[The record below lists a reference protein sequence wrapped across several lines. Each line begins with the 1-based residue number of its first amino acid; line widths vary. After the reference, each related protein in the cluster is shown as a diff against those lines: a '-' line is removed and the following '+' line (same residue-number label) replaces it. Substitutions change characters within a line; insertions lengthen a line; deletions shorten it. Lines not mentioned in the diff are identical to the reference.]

1 MEKAQQ
7 SKAQRS
13 SRSMDNLVN
22 RNEILMLSIKEK
34 YESTIR
40 EIKSLPAYQEL
51 EKIAKEKQLLIDF
64 DEFCDTFLF
73 TKIYGISIDIKDV
86 NNKYTTAFETLTYE
100 LGAAMIICELNRI
113 TKKVKWFELCDDT
126 YFIKD
131 LEDTIKDLKRL

>member
-1 MEKAQQ
+1 
-7 SKAQRS
+7 
-13 SRSMDNLVN
+13 MDNMVN
-22 RNEILMLSIKEK
+22 QNEKIMISIREK

-64 DEFCDTFLF
+64 DEFCDTFSF
-73 TKIYGISIDIKDV
+73 TKQYGISVDIKDV

-100 LGAAMIICELNRI
+100 LGAATVICLLNRI

-126 YFIKD
+126 YFNKD

>member
-1 MEKAQQ
+1 
-7 SKAQRS
+7 
-13 SRSMDNLVN
+13 MDNMVN
-22 RNEILMLSIKEK
+22 KNEKIMISIREK

-51 EKIAKEKQLLIDF
+51 ENIVKEKQLIINF
-64 DEFCDTFLF
+64 DKFCDTFLF
-73 TKIYGISIDIKDV
+73 TKIYGIDIEIKDV

-100 LGAAMIICELNRI
+100 LGAATIICELNRI

-131 LEDTIKDLKRL
+131 LEDTIKDLKEAVN